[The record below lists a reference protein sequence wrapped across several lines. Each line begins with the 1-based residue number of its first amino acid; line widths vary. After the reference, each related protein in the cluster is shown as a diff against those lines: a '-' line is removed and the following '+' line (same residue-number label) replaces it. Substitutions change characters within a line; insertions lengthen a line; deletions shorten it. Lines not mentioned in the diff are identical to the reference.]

1 MRFPFGEN
9 PFQGSRND
17 VISRKAEFA
26 AGSSSIDK
34 KKDAQA
40 IYPTAD
46 LDQTTVG
53 NSNVDR
59 TTLSNWYKQKPY
71 AFEFGDDKK
80 KRTFYLPISPSNLNI
95 VTHFATNVISTMY
108 ATVEEHSEQRYFDI
122 TIAGTTGMSPRYFKE
137 IDIQKAEHSSSKDVG
152 RLGLAVKTS
161 LIDSNALGGFFKRTI
176 DLINNT
182 VDQAL
187 EVFKGKP
194 DPAVGV
200 DLRKTGYVA
209 FHNFY
214 KFLLSHK
221 KLAAGETKTFKNE
234 KIKYKSNVKTLRF
247 VNYKDNNMYDVAIQ
261 NFTLTRSADNPML
274 YNYNI
279 TMRGYNLRGVDDSK
293 ISLDIAE
300 RSAELGLD
308 GIEGSFFAK
317 MANKARAAKNAGYS
331 AIAAARGFGS

>member
-1 MRFPFGEN
+1 MSIFDPKAISGT
-9 PFQGSRND
+9 RND
-17 VISRKAEFA
+17 IVSRKAEFA
-26 AGSSSIDK
+26 AGSSSLDK

-46 LDQTTVG
+46 LEQTTIG
-53 NSNVDR
+53 GSNVDR

-71 AFEFGDDKK
+71 AFEFGDGAK

-122 TIAGTTGMSPRYFKE
+122 TISGTTGMSPRYFKE
-137 IDIQKAEHSSSKDVG
+137 IDVQKADHPSSKDIG
-152 RLGLAVKTS
+152 RLGLPVKTS
-161 LIDSNALGGFFKRTI
+161 LINSDALGGAFKRTI
-176 DLINNT
+176 DLVNNA

-194 DPAVGV
+194 DPSVGV

-234 KIKYKSNVKTLRF
+234 KIKYTSNVKTLRF

-279 TMRGYNLRGVDDSK
+279 TMRGYNLRGADDGK
-293 ISLDIAE
+293 ITLDIAE

-308 GIEGSFFAK
+308 SVKGSFFAK
-317 MANKARAAKNAGYS
+317 MANKARAAKNAAYS

>member
-1 MRFPFGEN
+1 MGRVN
-9 PFQGSRND
+9 PEANLGTRGDS
-17 VISRKAEFA
+17 ISRKAEFA
-26 AGSSSIDK
+26 AGSSSLDK

-46 LDQTTVG
+46 TDQTTVG
-53 NSNVDR
+53 NSNVD
-59 TTLSNWYKQKPY
+59 TTKLSNWYKQKPY
-71 AFEFGDDKK
+71 AFEFGGEDE

-122 TIAGTTGMSPRYFKE
+122 TISGTTGMSPRYFKE
-137 IDIQKAEHSSSKDVG
+137 IDIQQADHPNSKNPG
-152 RLGLAVKTS
+152 RLGLPVKTS
-161 LIDSNALGGFFKRTI
+161 LINSDALGGAFKRTI
-176 DLINNT
+176 DLVNNAAN
-182 VDQAL
+182 QAV

-194 DPAVGV
+194 DPTTGI

-221 KLAAGETKTFKNE
+221 KLAAGETKHRNKE
-234 KIKYKSNVKTLRF
+234 LISYKSNVKTLRF
-247 VNYKDNNMYDVAIQ
+247 INYKDNNMYDVAIQ

-279 TMRGYNLRGVDDSK
+279 TMRGYNLRGADDSK
-293 ISLDIAE
+293 ITLDIAE

-308 GIEGSFFAK
+308 DVKGSFFAK
-317 MANKARAAKNAGYS
+317 MANKARAAKNAAYS
-331 AIAAARGFGS
+331 VIAAARGFGS